1 MNNKK
6 IILLAMVLLLGVSS
20 LTAANTKIIGPLN
33 STSATFKK
41 GNMFVTPQ
49 VGFNRWSVPFG
60 ASFEYAV
67 TGNIG
72 VGASLVA
79 YFWSGASVIVPTV
92 DGTYHFTWL
101 KVDKLDVYA
110 GAAMGFAIY
119 KSTLTLPGKSGL
131 YFAPF
136 TGARYWF
143 SKKIAASLRVN
154 FGLFGD
160 YWNSPTGLAGVTFRF

>member
-1 MNNKK
+1 MNIKK
-6 IILLAMVLLLGVSS
+6 IILIALVLLLGASS
-20 LTAANTKIIGPLN
+20 LTAAKSKIIGPFN

-49 VGFNRWSVPFG
+49 IGFNRWSVPFG

-72 VGASLVA
+72 IGASLIA
-79 YFWSGASVIVPTV
+79 YFWSSASVIVPTV
-92 DGTYHFTWL
+92 DAAYHFTWL
-101 KVDKLDVYA
+101 KVDKLDAYA

-119 KSTLTLPGKSGL
+119 KSTLALPGDSGI

-143 SKKIAASLRVN
+143 SKNIGASLRVN
-154 FGLFGD
+154 FGVVGK
-160 YWNSPTGLAGVTFRF
+160 YWNSPYALAGVTFRF